1 MSFPVTD
8 IATRF
13 AKGKTFPQYLAH
25 MQKNREL
32 IAAITREIHLSAD
45 DVKFF
50 GALSEPIR
58 ALVISEDWCPDCA
71 LNVPVLMQIADA
83 APRLEVRFVGRDDN
97 LDVLE
102 HTKKGER
109 KAIPTFLFF
118 DFGWDLTGH
127 WIERPASVDA
137 RLAEWDA
144 SQPAP
149 SEPDRT
155 HDVWRQ
161 YRQQRSAFRD
171 EEFFKHKAWLDTLV
185 ELRRILAG
193 EITSNQA
200 ELTARAGASEGDR
213 AGIIRSEVALQV
225 LGGDRNIHGLTGDCG

>member
-1 MSFPVTD
+1 MSFPVSD
-8 IATRF
+8 IAQRF
-13 AKGKTFPQYLAH
+13 ANGNTFPQYLAH

-32 IAAITREIHLSAD
+32 IAAITQEIHLSAD

-50 GALSEPIR
+50 GALGNPIR

-71 LNVPVLMQIADA
+71 LNVPVLMQVSGA
-83 APRLEVRFVGRDDN
+83 ASRLEVRFAGRDDN

-102 HTKKGER
+102 HVKKGDR

-118 DFGWDLTGH
+118 DAGWNLIGH
-127 WIERPASVDA
+127 WIERPLSVDA

-144 SQPAP
+144 AHPAP

-155 HDVWRQ
+155 HAVWRR
-161 YRQQRSAFRD
+161 YRQERSAFRD
-171 EEFFKHKAWLDTLV
+171 EQFFKHEAWRDTIA

-193 EITSNQA
+193 EVTSNQT
-200 ELTARAGASEGDR
+200 ELAA
-213 AGIIRSEVALQV
+213 QV
-225 LGGDRNIHGLTGDCG
+225 